1 VDLLRLNFLRVYKTT
16 FLSPKRCKEH
26 PLSFLYGSSLG
37 YSMVIILMKK
47 KYSLFFNRSYPIHYH
62 VFLVQHFMDP
72 PKDLSEALK
81 SKEIPETAFFT
92 MKHGETRVI
101 K

>member
-1 VDLLRLNFLRVYKTT
+1 MVYGNLNCGCN
-16 FLSPKRCKEH
+16 S
-26 PLSFLYGSSLG
+26 
-37 YSMVIILMKK
+37 
-47 KYSLFFNRSYPIHYH
+47 IHYF